1 MGLFSNDKDID
12 SKLME
17 EIESE
22 MDERMEELEN
32 LKNLV
37 QTDLALESMMINLF
51 IETNTII
58 EFIKREFGEEKY
70 KQMYLPIKEIV
81 KNHETVQLLLTNHQK
96 KLSDL
101 QKMKDDMEKLKAGN
115 FGNL

>member
-1 MGLFSNDKDID
+1 MGLFNKEDMD
-12 SKLME
+12 SKIMD

-22 MDERMEELEN
+22 MNERFEELDN

-70 KQMYLPIKEIV
+70 KAVYLPIKELV
-81 KNHETVQLLLTNHQK
+81 KKHETVQLLLTNHQK
-96 KLSDL
+96 KLEDL
-101 QKMKDDMEKLKAGN
+101 EKMRKDLDSLRMENYGN
-115 FGNL
+115 W

>member
-1 MGLFSNDKDID
+1 MSLFGKNID
-12 SKLME
+12 SEIMKN
-17 EIESE
+17 IESE
-22 MDERMEELEN
+22 IDEQMEELEN

-70 KQMYLPIKEIV
+70 KEVYLPIKELV
-81 KNHETVQLLLTNHQK
+81 RKHETVQLLLTNHQK
-96 KLSDL
+96 KLKDL
-101 QKMKDDMEKLKAGN
+101 EKMKENIENLKIGN
-115 FGNL
+115 FDEL

>member
-1 MGLFSNDKDID
+1 MGLFNNEDMD
-12 SKLME
+12 SKIMD

-22 MDERMEELEN
+22 MNERFEELDN

-70 KQMYLPIKEIV
+70 KNVYLPIKELV
-81 KNHETVQLLLTNHQK
+81 KKHETVQLLLTNHQK
-96 KLSDL
+96 KLEDL
-101 QKMKDDMEKLKAGN
+101 EKMKKDLDSLRMENYGKW
-115 FGNL
+115 